1 MQKGPRLRELIIRA
15 KSGNKEAMAQVVQR
29 FTPIIKKY
37 SRRLGYDEAC
47 SDLELWIIEA
57 VHRYQPCSTW
67 GKNELNRYFFRK
79 KR

>member
-1 MQKGPRLRELIIRA
+1 
-15 KSGNKEAMAQVVQR
+15 
-29 FTPIIKKY
+29 
-37 SRRLGYDEAC
+37 LGYDEAC